1 MAKRK
6 KKSGGGAFG
15 GGAKPAPRGLR
26 WMHDFGG
33 PRLDSEPAQRT
44 NDQSI
49 KLIQK
54 AMMSQGIQTPEELEK
69 FLNERMVGKPLDEL
83 AAEFEGDEPKNDFER
98 AESLMDGLDE
108 DASPAEIR
116 RTAKQA
122 LKFSPYCIAAWLALG
137 RLEEDPAVALE
148 LCNQGIEHG
157 RVRFD
162 ALIESLEEGQGIWGW
177 IEARDFMRLMHERAM
192 RLEELGDFEEAIE
205 AYQEML
211 SLNPGDNQGVRG
223 DTLRLLMVF
232 RRLDE
237 ARKLVESFPNDST
250 VEMAYGRALLSIV
263 ETVERTGFQMPAKGS
278 PGEPSSPSALAKC
291 LGPEFNDSIKLLKRA
306 VKANPFVPL
315 MMREP
320 QIMGIEIADMV
331 LFGGPLEAAVY
342 TQKWAAI
349 WYAAGLP
356 MVMMLAQYP
365 TNPDRLVKSRAL
377 AEELAE
383 VLAQTDELDDIPWW
397 EKFDHPDN

>member
-1 MAKRK
+1 
-6 KKSGGGAFG
+6 
-15 GGAKPAPRGLR
+15 
-26 WMHDFGG
+26 MHDFGG
-33 PRLDSEPAQRT
+33 PPADSDPARRT
-44 NDQSI
+44 SDQSI

-54 AMMSQGIQTPEELEK
+54 AIMSQGIQTPDELEK
-69 FLNERMVGKPLDEL
+69 FLNERVVGKPLDEL
-83 AAEFEGDEPKNDFER
+83 AAEFEGDAPKNDFER

-108 DASPAEIR
+108 DASPAEVR
-116 RTAKQA
+116 GTAEQA
-122 LKFSPYCIAAWLALG
+122 LKLSPYCIAAWLALG
-137 RLEEDPAVALE
+137 SLEEDPADALE
-148 LCNQGIEHG
+148 FCDRGIEHG

-192 RLEELGDFEEAIE
+192 RLEELGEFEDAIE
-205 AYQEML
+205 TYREML

-223 DTLRLLMVF
+223 DALRLLVVF

-237 ARKLVESFPNDST
+237 ARKLLERFPNDST
-250 VEMAYGRALLSIV
+250 VDMAYGRALLSIV
-263 ETVERTGFQMPAKGS
+263 ETVERTGYQMPAKGS
-278 PGEPSSPSALAKC
+278 PGGPSSPSALAKS
-291 LGPEFNDSIKLLKRA
+291 LGSEFNDSIKLLKRA
-306 VKANPFVPL
+306 LKANPFVPL
-315 MMREP
+315 MMGEP

-331 LFGGPLEAAVY
+331 MFGGPLEAAVY

-365 TNPDRLVKSRAL
+365 TNPERLVKSRGL

-383 VLAQTDELDDIPWW
+383 VLAQAEELDDIPWW
-397 EKFDHPDN
+397 EKFEHPDN